1 MNTLLSVRDV
11 ARLFGLKE
19 SRLRYWAQTGFVNP
33 SGKEEGRRL
42 YTFNDLVA
50 IKAAKGLLDA
60 GIPLQRV
67 RRNLQALRKEIPQA
81 RNPLGMLRVRSNG
94 DELMVVEGEAA
105 HEPTS
110 GQLLLDFEVGEL
122 SHSVAEVL
130 QLQRPAP
137 APERVNQGSLVSVS
151 GEPPILDDDEPAARS
166 AYGWFLRGC
175 SLDVESGEES
185 AAIEA
190 YQKAIELDAGL
201 AAAHTNLGNIHYGSG
216 DAHAALHCYQEAIAL
231 DPEQPEAL
239 YNVANIYEEEGD
251 LDMAIAEYRR
261 ALKIL
266 PDFADAHFNLA
277 LTLEEVGGHKQAI
290 THWRRYLEL
299 ADATEQKTWRELA
312 ERHLQALEGKSS
324 TQSS

>member
-11 ARLFGLKE
+11 ARIFGLKE

-33 SGKEEGRRL
+33 SGKERGRQL

-50 IKAAKGLLDA
+50 IKAAKELLDA

-67 RRNLQALRKEIPQA
+67 RRNVQALRKAMPQA
-81 RNPLGMLRVRSNG
+81 RNHLGMLRVRSDG
-94 DELMVVEGEAA
+94 EELMVVEGEAA
-105 HEPTS
+105 LEPTS

-130 QLQRPAP
+130 DLGRARPRVESQQRDALLSVSEAPPDDDDPAP
-137 APERVNQGSLVSVS
+137 
-151 GEPPILDDDEPAARS
+151 RS
-166 AYGWFLRGC
+166 AYAWFLHGC
-175 SLDVESGEES
+175 SLDDDPNDEG
-185 AAIEA
+185 AAIGA
-190 YQKAIELDAGL
+190 YEKAIALDPGL
-201 AAAHTNLGNIHYGSG
+201 AAAHTNLGNIHYRAG
-216 DAHAALHCYQEAIAL
+216 HTPAALECYQQAIAL

-239 YNVANIYEEEGD
+239 YNLANIYEEEGD

-261 ALKIL
+261 ALKVL

-277 LTLEEVGGHKQAI
+277 LTLEEVGGQKQAA

-299 ADATEQKTWRELA
+299 ANPAEDSQWCELA
-312 ERHLQALEGKSS
+312 TRHLRALEEGKPS
-324 TQSS
+324 QEAR